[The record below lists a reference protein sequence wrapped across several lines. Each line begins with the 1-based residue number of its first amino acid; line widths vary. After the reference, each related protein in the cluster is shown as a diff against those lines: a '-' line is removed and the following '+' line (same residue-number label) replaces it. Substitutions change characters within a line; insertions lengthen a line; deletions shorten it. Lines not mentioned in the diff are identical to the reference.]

1 MHRFP
6 GQDTRTAP
14 HEIACRIE
22 VLLDE
27 QARVVDELLSAEAAY
42 IEAVA
47 AAREAGLLCRS
58 DLTEAYDRL
67 RGWGIS
73 NFSNRWRRLVESS
86 PADAPAAQVTPRDRV
101 PRTRCRPGE
110 NGELGV
116 VEGFGR

>member
-6 GQDTRTAP
+6 GQDTSTAP

-22 VLLDE
+22 DLLDE

-47 AAREAGLLCRS
+47 AARAAGLLCRS

-67 RGWGIS
+67 QGWGIS
-73 NFSNRWRRLVESS
+73 NFSNRWRRLVEAG
-86 PADAPAAQVTPRDRV
+86 PADTPAAQPTLV
-101 PRTRCRPGE
+101 PGGRGITAIRASS
-110 NGELGV
+110 
-116 VEGFGR
+116 EG

>member
-6 GQDTRTAP
+6 GQDTSTAP
-14 HEIACRIE
+14 HDIACRIE
-22 VLLDE
+22 ELLDE

-67 RGWGIS
+67 QGWGIS
-73 NFSNRWRRLVESS
+73 NFSKRWRRLVEDG
-86 PADAPAAQVTPRDRV
+86 PADTSAAQPTPMPGGAGITTIRV
-101 PRTRCRPGE
+101 SS
-110 NGELGV
+110 
-116 VEGFGR
+116 EG